1 MCFSS
6 EIQSASVSL
15 RMICMH
21 RRSILVCRKCC
32 ISLINLWCFICVLF
46 FGWPQLGAAMGLPD
60 TVLLIRPSIVAVGT
74 VLPTRSPKAQFMGT
88 GFVVGDGRHVI
99 TNHHVIPKSMNDDRM
114 ETLAV
119 FVGQGKNARGR
130 KAKVVASD
138 PVHDLALLEIKGAPL
153 PAMKLGKTAGVREG
167 ELFAFTG
174 FPIGMVLGLYPVTH
188 RGIVSAIS
196 PIVIPMMN
204 SRKLDVKHIRRM
216 KAPFDVFQLDA
227 TAYPGNSGSPL
238 YEIKTGR
245 VIGVINSVL
254 VKDTKESALENPTG
268 ISYAIPVKY
277 VRRLLGRKGKSP

>member
-1 MCFSS
+1 MLRSHSNLPIKAWC
-6 EIQSASVSL
+6 IASL
-15 RMICMH
+15 
-21 RRSILVCRKCC
+21 LV
-32 ISLINLWCFICVLF
+32 
-46 FGWPQLGAAMGLPD
+46 LGAWPLIGGAAGLPD

-74 VLPTRSPKAQFMGT
+74 VLPTRSPKALFRGT
-88 GFVVGDGRHVI
+88 GFVVDDGRHVI
-99 TNHHVIPKSMNDDRM
+99 TNHHVIPRTMDYDRM
-114 ETLAV
+114 EALAV
-119 FVGQGKNARGR
+119 FAGQGKNARGR
-130 KAKVVASD
+130 KAKIVASD
-138 PVHDLALLEIKGAPL
+138 PVHDLALLEITGRPL
-153 PAMKLGKTAGVREG
+153 PAMKLGDASSVREG

-188 RGIVSAIS
+188 RGIVSAIT

-238 YEIKTGR
+238 YEPDTGR
-245 VIGVINSVL
+245 VIGVVNSVL

-277 VRRLLGRKGKSP
+277 VHELIERKNKTP